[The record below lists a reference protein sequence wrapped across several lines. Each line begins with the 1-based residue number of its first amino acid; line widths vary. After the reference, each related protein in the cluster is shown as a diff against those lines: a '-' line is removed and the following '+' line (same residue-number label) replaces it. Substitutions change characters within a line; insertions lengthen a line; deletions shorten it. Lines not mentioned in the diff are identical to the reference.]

1 MQAIRVHAPGPAE
14 VLKWEETPTPEPSA
28 GEVLVR
34 LKAAAVNH
42 LDIWMRLGSVFAPMP
57 IVPGCEGAGI
67 VERLGSGVTGYQK
80 GDEVV
85 VTPWIFPDRPY
96 ADPPNLSVRIFGV
109 ARDGCYAEYV
119 VAPAHALLRK
129 PAKLG
134 FEEAASV
141 PLTTTTVYRMAITR
155 GNLQPGE
162 SVLVVGATGG
172 IGVAAIQLANAMGAR
187 VFATTRD
194 TRKGTRLYDLGAD
207 AVIDSGS
214 DFSAEVRR
222 LTGDHGVDLVLET
235 VGKATWVRSIASLRR
250 GGRIAFCGSTS
261 GAEVHVNLQ
270 EIYRKEIT
278 AFGSYGG
285 TPEEIRRV
293 FRLVEEGLIRPVI
306 DTVMPLKDAALA
318 HERMERA
325 EHFGKIILAP

>member
-1 MQAIRVHAPGPAE
+1 MNAIRVIEPGPAA
-14 VLKWEETPTPEPSA
+14 VLKWEVVPTPEPAA

-42 LDIWMRLGSVFAPMP
+42 LDIWMRMGSVFAPMP
-57 IVPGCEGAGI
+57 IVPGSEGAGT
-67 VERLGSGVTGYQK
+67 VEAVGEGVTGFLK
-80 GDEVV
+80 GEDVV

-96 ADPPNLSVRIFGV
+96 SDPPNLAVRILGV
-109 ARDGCYAEYV
+109 ARDGCYAEFV
-119 VAPAHALLRK
+119 AAPASTLVRK
-129 PAKLG
+129 PSKLS
-134 FEEAASV
+134 FEEAASI
-141 PLTTTTVYRMAITR
+141 PLTTTTAYRMAITR
-155 GNLQPGE
+155 GRLEPGE

-172 IGVAAIQLANAMGAR
+172 IGVAAVQLAHSIGAR

-194 TRKGTRLYDLGAD
+194 LHKGSRLYDLGAE
-207 AVIDSGS
+207 AVIDSAG

-222 LTGDHGVDLVLET
+222 LTRDRGVDLVLET
-235 VGKATWVRSIASLRR
+235 VGKATWIRSIASLRK

-278 AFGSYGG
+278 ALGSYGG

-293 FRLVEEGLIRPVI
+293 FRLVEQGLILPVI

-318 HERMERA
+318 HERMEKA

>member
-14 VLKWEETPTPEPSA
+14 VLKWEETGTPEPSA

-67 VERLGSGVTGYQK
+67 IERLGPGVTGYQK

-119 VAPAHALLRK
+119 AAPAHALLRK

-162 SVLVVGATGG
+162 TVLVVGATGG
-172 IGVAAIQLANAMGAR
+172 IGVAAIQLAHALGAR

-214 DFSAEVRR
+214 DFSAEIRR
-222 LTGDHGVDLVLET
+222 LTGDRGVDLVLET

-270 EIYRKEIT
+270 EIYRKELA

-285 TPEEIRRV
+285 TPEELRRV

>member
-1 MQAIRVHAPGPAE
+1 MQAIRVHAPGPAD
-14 VLKWEETPTPEPSA
+14 VLKWEEAPTPEPSA

-42 LDIWMRLGSVFAPMP
+42 LDIWMRLGSVYAPMP
-57 IVPGCEGAGI
+57 MIPGSEGAGT
-67 VERLGSGVTGYQK
+67 VEGVGTGVSGFRK

-85 VTPWIFPDRPY
+85 VTPWIYPDRPY
-96 ADPPNLSVRIFGV
+96 TDPPNLAVRIFGV
-109 ARDGCYAEYV
+109 AREGCYAEFV
-119 VAPAHALLRK
+119 SAPAHTVLHK
-129 PAKLG
+129 PVKLS
-134 FEEAASV
+134 FEEAASI

-172 IGVAAIQLANAMGAR
+172 IGVAAVQLSHAIGAR

-222 LTGDHGVDLVLET
+222 LTGDRGVDLVLET

-270 EIYRKEIT
+270 EIYRKELA

-285 TPEEIRRV
+285 TPEELRRV

>member
-14 VLKWEETPTPEPSA
+14 VLKREETEQPGLSA
-28 GEVLVR
+28 GEVLVK
-34 LKAAAVNH
+34 LAAAAVNH

-57 IVPGCEGAGI
+57 IIPGCEGAGT
-67 VERLGSGVTGYQK
+67 VEAVGPGVPDFRK

-96 ADPPNLSVRIFGV
+96 EDPPNLSVRIFGV

-119 VAPAHALLRK
+119 SAPAHALLHK
-129 PAKLG
+129 PSKLS
-134 FEEAASV
+134 FEEAASI
-141 PLTTTTVYRMAITR
+141 PLTSTTVYRMAITR

-172 IGVAAIQLANAMGAR
+172 IGVAAVQLASSIGAR
-187 VFATTRD
+187 VYATTRD
-194 TRKGTRLYDLGAD
+194 THKGTRLYDLGAD

-222 LTGDHGVDLVLET
+222 LTKNRGVDLVLET
-235 VGKATWVRSIASLRR
+235 VGKATWGRSIASLRR

-270 EIYRKEIT
+270 EIYRKEIA

-285 TPEEIRRV
+285 TPEEIKRV
-293 FRLVEEGLIRPVI
+293 FRLVEEDRIRPVI

>member
-1 MQAIRVHAPGPAE
+1 MQAIRVHAPGPAD
-14 VLKWEETPTPEPSA
+14 VLKWEEAPTPEPSA

-42 LDIWMRLGSVFAPMP
+42 LDIWMRLGSVYAPMP
-57 IVPGCEGAGI
+57 MIPGSEGAGT
-67 VERLGSGVTGYQK
+67 VEAVGTGVSGFRK
-80 GDEVV
+80 GDDVV
-85 VTPWIFPDRPY
+85 VTPWIYPDRPY
-96 ADPPNLSVRIFGV
+96 TDPPNLAVRIFGV
-109 ARDGCYAEYV
+109 AREGCYAEFV
-119 VAPAHALLRK
+119 SAPAPVLLHK
-129 PAKLG
+129 PVKLS
-134 FEEAASV
+134 FEEAASI
-141 PLTTTTVYRMAITR
+141 PLTTTTVYRLAITR

-172 IGVAAIQLANAMGAR
+172 IGVAAVQLSHAIGAR

-222 LTGDHGVDLVLET
+222 LTGDRGVDLVLET

-270 EIYRKEIT
+270 EIYRKELA

-285 TPEEIRRV
+285 TPEELRRV

>member
-1 MQAIRVHAPGPAE
+1 MQAIRVHAPGPAS
-14 VLKWEETPTPEPSA
+14 VLQWEEIPAPGISA

-34 LKAAAVNH
+34 LKASAVNH
-42 LDIWMRLGSVFAPMP
+42 LDIWMRMGSVYAPMP
-57 IVPGCEGAGI
+57 IVPGSEGAGT
-67 VERLGSGVTGYQK
+67 VETVGTGVTGFRK

-96 ADPPNLSVRIFGV
+96 DGPPNLSVRIFGV
-109 ARDGCYAEYV
+109 ARDGCYAQYV
-119 VAPAHALLRK
+119 AAPAHALLHK
-129 PAKLG
+129 PVKLS
-134 FEEAASV
+134 FEEAASI

-155 GNLQPGE
+155 GRLQPGE
-162 SVLVVGATGG
+162 TVLVVGATGG
-172 IGVAAIQLANAMGAR
+172 IGVAAVQLAHSMGAR

-194 TRKGTRLYDLGAD
+194 TVKGQRLYDLGAE
-207 AVIDSGS
+207 AVIDSSS
-214 DFSAEVRR
+214 DYSAEIRR
-222 LTGDHGVDLVLET
+222 LTADRGVDLVLET

-293 FRLVEEGLIRPVI
+293 FRLVEDGLIRPVV
-306 DTVMPLKDAALA
+306 DTVMPLADAAIA
-318 HERMERA
+318 HERMERS

>member
-1 MQAIRVHAPGPAE
+1 MQAIRVHTPGPAD
-14 VLKWEETPTPEPSA
+14 VLKWEEAPTPEPSA

-42 LDIWMRLGSVFAPMP
+42 LDIWMRLGSVYAPMP
-57 IVPGCEGAGI
+57 MIPGSEGAGT
-67 VERLGSGVTGYQK
+67 VEGVGTGVSGFRK

-85 VTPWIFPDRPY
+85 VTPWIYPDRPY
-96 ADPPNLSVRIFGV
+96 TDPPNLAVRIFGV
-109 ARDGCYAEYV
+109 AREGCYAEFV
-119 VAPAHALLRK
+119 SAPAHTVLHK
-129 PAKLG
+129 PVKLS
-134 FEEAASV
+134 FEEAASI

-172 IGVAAIQLANAMGAR
+172 IGVAAVQLSHAIGAR

-222 LTGDHGVDLVLET
+222 LTGDRGVDLVLET

-270 EIYRKEIT
+270 EIYRKELA

-285 TPEEIRRV
+285 TPEELRRV

>member
-14 VLKWEETPTPEPSA
+14 AQKLEETAQPEPSS

-34 LKAAAVNH
+34 LAAAAVNH
-42 LDIWMRLGSVFAPMP
+42 LDVWMRLGSVFAPMP
-57 IVPGCEGAGI
+57 IIPGCEGAGT
-67 VERLGSGVTGYQK
+67 VETVGHDVTDFRK

-96 ADPPNLSVRIFGV
+96 SEPPNLSVRIFGV
-109 ARDGCYAEYV
+109 SRDGCYAEYV
-119 VAPAHALLRK
+119 SAPAHALLHK
-129 PAKLG
+129 PSRLS
-134 FEEAASV
+134 FEEAASI
-141 PLTTTTVYRMAITR
+141 PLTSTTVYRMAITR

-172 IGVAAIQLANAMGAR
+172 IGVAAVQLAHALGAR
-187 VFATTRD
+187 VYATTRD
-194 TRKGTRLYDLGAD
+194 GRKGTRLYDLGAD

-214 DFSAEVRR
+214 DFSAEIRR
-222 LTGDHGVDLVLET
+222 LTKNRGVDLVLET
-235 VGKATWVRSIASLRR
+235 VGKATWGRSIASLRR

-270 EIYRKEIT
+270 EIYRKEIA

-285 TPEEIRRV
+285 TPEEIQRV
-293 FRLVEEGLIRPVI
+293 FRLVEEGRIRPVI

>member
-14 VLKWEETPTPEPSA
+14 VLRWEETPTPEPLA

-34 LKAAAVNH
+34 LKASAVNH
-42 LDIWMRLGSVFAPMP
+42 LDIWMRLGSVYAPMP

-67 VERLGSGVTGYQK
+67 VEGLGPGVTGYHK

-85 VTPWIFPDRPY
+85 VAPWIFPDRPY

-119 VAPAHALLRK
+119 SAPAHTLLRK
-129 PAKLG
+129 PAKLS

-172 IGVAAIQLANAMGAR
+172 IGVAAIQLAHAIGAR

-194 TRKGTRLYDLGAD
+194 TRKGNRLYDLGAD
-207 AVIDSGS
+207 AVMDSGS

-222 LTGDHGVDLVLET
+222 LTGDRGVDLVLET
-235 VGKATWVRSIASLRR
+235 VGKATWGRSVAALRR

-270 EIYRKEIT
+270 EIYRKEIA

-285 TPEEIRRV
+285 TPEEIHRV

-306 DTVMPLKDAALA
+306 DSVMPLKDAALA

>member
-14 VLKWEETPTPEPSA
+14 VLKLEETPTPEPSA

-34 LKAAAVNH
+34 LKASAVNH

-57 IVPGCEGAGI
+57 IVPGCEGSGI
-67 VERLGSGVTGYQK
+67 VEAIGTGVTGFQK
-80 GDEVV
+80 GDAVV

-96 ADPPNLSVRIFGV
+96 TDPPNLSVRIFGV
-109 ARDGCYAEYV
+109 ARDGCYAEFV
-119 VAPAHALLRK
+119 AAPAHTLLHK
-129 PAKLG
+129 PAKLS
-134 FEEAASV
+134 FEEAASI
-141 PLTTTTVYRMAITR
+141 PLTTATVYRMAITR

-172 IGVAAIQLANAMGAR
+172 IGVAAIQLAHAMGAR

-207 AVIDSGS
+207 VVMDSGS

-222 LTGDHGVDLVLET
+222 LTGDRGVDLVLET
-235 VGKATWVRSIASLRR
+235 VGKATWVRSVAALRR

-270 EIYRKEIT
+270 EIYRKEIA

-285 TPEEIRRV
+285 TPEELRRS

-325 EHFGKIILAP
+325 EHTGKIILAP

>member
-1 MQAIRVHAPGPAE
+1 MQAIRVHAPGPAD
-14 VLKWEETPTPEPSA
+14 VLKWEEAPTPEPSA

-42 LDIWMRLGSVFAPMP
+42 LDIWMRLGSVYAPMP
-57 IVPGCEGAGI
+57 MIPGSEGAGT
-67 VERLGSGVTGYQK
+67 VEAVGTGVSGFRK
-80 GDEVV
+80 GDDVV
-85 VTPWIFPDRPY
+85 VTPWIYPDRPY
-96 ADPPNLSVRIFGV
+96 TDPPNLAVRIFGV
-109 ARDGCYAEYV
+109 AREGCYAEFV
-119 VAPAHALLRK
+119 SAPAHVLLHK
-129 PAKLG
+129 PVKLS
-134 FEEAASV
+134 FEEAASI

-172 IGVAAIQLANAMGAR
+172 IGVAAVQLSHAIGAR

-222 LTGDHGVDLVLET
+222 LTGDRGVDLVLET
-235 VGKATWVRSIASLRR
+235 VGKATWVRSIAALRR

-270 EIYRKEIT
+270 EIYRKELA

-285 TPEEIRRV
+285 TPEELRRV

>member
-14 VLKWEETPTPEPSA
+14 VLKWEETATPEPSA

-57 IVPGCEGAGI
+57 IVPGCEGAGVI
-67 VERLGSGVTGYQK
+67 ERLGSGVTGYQK

-109 ARDGCYAEYV
+109 ARDGCYADYV
-119 VAPAHALLRK
+119 AAPAHALLRK
-129 PAKLG
+129 PAKLS

-172 IGVAAIQLANAMGAR
+172 IGVAAIQLARALGAR

-214 DFSAEVRR
+214 DFSAEIRR
-222 LTGDHGVDLVLET
+222 LTGDRGVDLVLET

-285 TPEEIRRV
+285 TPEEIRRA

-306 DTVMPLKDAALA
+306 DSVMPLKDAALA

>member
-14 VLKWEETPTPEPSA
+14 VLRWEETATPEPSA

-67 VERLGSGVTGYQK
+67 VEQTGSGVTGFQK

-96 ADPPNLSVRIFGV
+96 TDPPNLSVRIFGV

-119 VAPAHALLRK
+119 AAPAHALLRK
-129 PAKLG
+129 PARLG

-141 PLTTTTVYRMAITR
+141 PLTTTTAYRMAITR

-162 SVLVVGATGG
+162 TVLVVGATGG
-172 IGVAAIQLANAMGAR
+172 IGVAAIQLAHAMGAR

-214 DFSAEVRR
+214 DFSAETR
-222 LTGDHGVDLVLET
+222 LSRPT
-235 VGKATWVRSIASLRR
+235 A
-250 GGRIAFCGSTS
+250 GSTS
-261 GAEVHVNLQ
+261 SWKPSEMQRGSAASLPSGEAAESPSAAPPRAPRSTSTS
-270 EIYRKEIT
+270 RKSTGRRSPPSARTE
-278 AFGSYGG
+278 APRKRSAGPSDSWRKGSSAPSS
-285 TPEEIRRV
+285 TP
-293 FRLVEEGLIRPVI
+293 
-306 DTVMPLKDAALA
+306 
-318 HERMERA
+318 
-325 EHFGKIILAP
+325 